1 MVFAVPSSLL
11 SAGLN
16 IAGSVL
22 GGIGQSSANEQSAS
36 NVAAQI
42 AFQDRMS
49 RTAYQRA
56 VKDLRKAG
64 LNPML
69 AYGKPA
75 STPSGA
81 AAPVMNE
88 LLPVGE
94 GLRATAKQVAE
105 IELLK
110 SQQKNVE
117 AQTRATHQNINIK
130 SPIEEIR
137 HPIGAAIDWLKQE
150 LGIGTTTGKE
160 VQEGS
165 PMPSQANSAK
175 SIKYPEPLEGE
186 TPIQYFERV
195 IPPYI
200 QKKKLTKE
208 QEDYINKG
216 TSQWDKVR
224 RGYRLYRE
232 GGLDDGG

>member
-1 MVFAVPSSLL
+1 MVFAIPSTVL

-16 IAGSVL
+16 LAGSAL
-22 GGIGQSSANEQSAS
+22 GAFGQSQANAQAAS

-81 AAPVMNE
+81 AAPVINE
-88 LLPVGE
+88 LGAAGE
-94 GLRATAKQVAE
+94 GLRATARQVAE

-110 SQQKNVE
+110 AQREKTENETRSIQQGV
-117 AQTRATHQNINIK
+117 NIL
-130 SPIEEIR
+130 SPVEEIR
-137 HPIGAAIDWLKQE
+137 HPIGAAIDWIKDQF
-150 LGIGTTTGKE
+150 GIGRTNAKE
-160 VQEGS
+160 VETGS
-165 PMPSQANSAK
+165 PLPPQTNSAK
-175 SIKYPEPLEGE
+175 SLKYPEPLEGE
-186 TPIQYFERV
+186 SPVQYFERV
-195 IPPYI
+195 VPKYA
-200 QKKKLTKE
+200 QKRKLTKK
-208 QEDYINKG
+208 QEDYIAQGKD
-216 TSQWDKVR
+216 QWDMVR
-224 RGYRLYRE
+224 RAYRLYRQGE
-232 GGLDDGG
+232 FQDD